1 MIHMKKLSTQKL
13 TLIAMFIALTTIAT
27 MVIQIPIPATKG
39 YLNIG
44 DTLLICAGLLLG
56 KTVGGI
62 VGGIGSAM
70 ADLLSGY
77 AFYAPITL
85 VVKGLEGYLA
95 GALNEKTKLPT
106 IASAIIAGLVM
117 AVGYLLAEGIILYN
131 FPTALASFVPNIL
144 QGVAGAALAT
154 ILYPVLKTAP
164 IIKKMNR

>member
-1 MIHMKKLSTQKL
+1 MKNLSTQKL

-27 MVIQIPIPATKG
+27 MAIQIPIPATKG

-62 VGGIGSAM
+62 VGGIGSAL

-85 VVKGLEGYLA
+85 VVKGLEGYVA
-95 GALNEKTKLPT
+95 GALNEKTELPPLV
-106 IASAIIAGLVM
+106 SAIISGLVM

-131 FPTALASFVPNIL
+131 FPTASASFVPNIL

-164 IIKKMNR
+164 VIKKMSQ

>member
-1 MIHMKKLSTQKL
+1 MKKLSTQKL

-27 MVIQIPIPATKG
+27 ILIQIPIPATKG

-95 GALNEKTKLPT
+95 GAFNEKTKLST

-131 FPTALASFVPNIL
+131 FPTALASFLPNIL
-144 QGVAGAALAT
+144 QGIAGAILAT

>member
-1 MIHMKKLSTQKL
+1 MKKLSTQKL

-62 VGGIGSAM
+62 VGGIGSAL

-95 GALNEKTKLPT
+95 GTLNKKTKFPPLV
-106 IASAIIAGLVM
+106 SAILAGLVM

-144 QGVAGAALAT
+144 QGVAGAVLAT
-154 ILYPVLKTAP
+154 ILYPVLKSAP
-164 IIKKMNR
+164 IIKKMNQ

>member
-1 MIHMKKLSTQKL
+1 MKKLSTQKL

-95 GALNEKTKLPT
+95 GALNEKTKLST
-106 IASAIIAGLVM
+106 IASAIVAGLVM

-144 QGVAGAALAT
+144 QGIAGAILAT

>member
-1 MIHMKKLSTQKL
+1 MKKLSTQKL

-95 GALNEKTKLPT
+95 GALNEKTKLST

-144 QGVAGAALAT
+144 QGIAGAILAT

>member
-1 MIHMKKLSTQKL
+1 MIHMKKISTQKL

-95 GALNEKTKLPT
+95 GALNEKTNFRQLSLP
-106 IASAIIAGLVM
+106 
-117 AVGYLLAEGIILYN
+117 
-131 FPTALASFVPNIL
+131 
-144 QGVAGAALAT
+144 
-154 ILYPVLKTAP
+154 
-164 IIKKMNR
+164 

>member
-1 MIHMKKLSTQKL
+1 MKKLSTQKL

-62 VGGIGSAM
+62 VGGIGSAL

-95 GALNEKTKLPT
+95 GTLNEKTKLPPVV
-106 IASAIIAGLVM
+106 SAILAGLVM
-117 AVGYLLAEGIILYN
+117 AIGYLLAEGIILYN

-144 QGVAGAALAT
+144 QGVAGAVLAT
-154 ILYPVLKTAP
+154 ILYPVLKSAP
-164 IIKKMNR
+164 IIKKMNQ

>member
-1 MIHMKKLSTQKL
+1 MKKLSTQKL
-13 TLIAMFIALTTIAT
+13 TLIAMFIALTALAT

-62 VGGIGSAM
+62 VGGIGSAL
-70 ADLLSGY
+70 ADILSGY

-85 VVKGLEGYLA
+85 VVKGLEGYVA
-95 GALNEKTKLPT
+95 GALNEKTKLPP
-106 IASAIIAGLVM
+106 IVSAIVAGFIM
-117 AVGYLLAEGIILYN
+117 ALGYLLAEGIILYN

-144 QGVAGAALAT
+144 QGIAGAVLAT
-154 ILYPVLKTAP
+154 ILYPILQKAP
-164 IIKKMNR
+164 ILMKEEK

>member
-1 MIHMKKLSTQKL
+1 MKKLSTQKL
-13 TLIAMFIALTTIAT
+13 TLIAMFIALTALAT

-62 VGGIGSAM
+62 VGGIGSAL
-70 ADLLSGY
+70 ADILSGY

-85 VVKGLEGYLA
+85 VVKGLEGYVA
-95 GALNEKTKLPT
+95 GALNEKTNLPP
-106 IASAIIAGLVM
+106 IVSAIVAGFIM
-117 AVGYLLAEGIILYN
+117 ALGYFLAEGIILYN

-144 QGVAGAALAT
+144 QGIAGAVLAT
-154 ILYPVLKTAP
+154 ILYPILQKAP
-164 IIKKMNR
+164 ILMKEGK

>member
-1 MIHMKKLSTQKL
+1 MKKLSTQKL
-13 TLIAMFIALTTIAT
+13 TLIAMFIALTALAT

-62 VGGIGSAM
+62 VGGIGSAL
-70 ADLLSGY
+70 ADILSGY

-85 VVKGLEGYLA
+85 VVKGLEGYVA
-95 GALNEKTKLPT
+95 GALNEKTNLPS
-106 IASAIIAGLVM
+106 IVSAIVAGFIM
-117 AVGYLLAEGIILYN
+117 ALGYLLAEGIILYN

-144 QGVAGAALAT
+144 QGIAGAVLAT
-154 ILYPVLKTAP
+154 ILYPILQKAP
-164 IIKKMNR
+164 LLMKEGK